1 MMQDEDDNLNQA
13 GQYEDHRGQRI
24 RVRRKRKGGMK
35 RGAKLNLIQVL
46 IALAVGLIVA
56 IYIVNHSQGGGAPPP
71 PSANIKHQTSLFC

>member
-46 IALAVGLIVA
+46 IALIVGLMVA
-56 IYIVNHSQGGGAPPP
+56 IYIVNQNKGGTPPP
-71 PSANIKHQTSLFC
+71 PSASIKHQTSFFC